1 MIYSESKNF
10 LFIAIDKTGSTSVQ
24 ALLKPYAHTHQDFKY
39 LRKRLKFAGPLTR
52 ALEIYRHTTFPVHAT
67 AGQLKRHFPGAKWD
81 AMFKFC
87 FVRQPLDRITSR
99 YEFRRQ
105 EGRLGES
112 TSFDEYLNSILSGKR
127 DFFHQHQYILD
138 KQSKP
143 LVDWWGKLESIQT
156 DCDIL
161 AEFLNI
167 PNLSPPPRL
176 NSSKANGIDFL
187 DYYSYSQ
194 RKAAEAFVSQ
204 DMDLFHYPPQT

>member
-24 ALLKPYAHTHQDFKY
+24 ALLKPYAHTHQRFKY

-52 ALEIYRHTTFPVHAT
+52 ALGIYRHTTFPVHAT
-67 AGQLKRHFPGAKWD
+67 AGQLKRHFPDAKWD

-99 YEFRRQ
+99 YEFLRQ
-105 EGRLGES
+105 EGRLGERI
-112 TSFDEYLNSILSGKR
+112 SFDEYLNSILLGKR
-127 DFFHQHQYILD
+127 DFCHQHQYVLD
-138 KQSKP
+138 KHSNL

-156 DCDIL
+156 DCDAL
-161 AEFLNI
+161 AQLLNI

-176 NSSKANGIDFL
+176 NSSKANRIHYL
-187 DYYSYSQ
+187 DYYSHSQ
-194 RKAAEAFVSQ
+194 RKAAETFVRQ
-204 DMDLFHYPPQT
+204 DMDLFHYAPH